1 MKDFPLKKRVI
12 LAALAILLVADGALA
27 FFNLRMSDNRQSPDQ
42 VLAVQNRQLNLL
54 RADVKRASDIRKKV
68 PDYLVGL
75 DKFEASL
82 PSESNGYSIVSQE
95 IGEVAK
101 STHLTVDNI
110 KFNQKNLPNRNL
122 DQIHI
127 DIIVAGDY
135 NGIVRFLNVLQ
146 RSKNAYI
153 VETLELESQV
163 ASPAAPGSLRIS
175 VHLITYFRT
184 AV

>member
-1 MKDFPLKKRVI
+1 MKDFHLKKRLI
-12 LAALAILLVADGALA
+12 LIALAILLLADGTLA
-27 FFNLRMSDNRQSPDQ
+27 FFNRRMSENRQSPDQ
-42 VLAVQNRQLNLL
+42 ILAVQNRQLNLL
-54 RADVKRASDIRKKV
+54 KADVKRASDIRKKV

-82 PSESNGYSIVSQE
+82 PSESKGYSIVSQE
-95 IGEVAK
+95 IGDVAHRA
-101 STHLTVDNI
+101 HLTVDNV
-110 KFNQKNLPNRNL
+110 KFSQKNLPNRNL

-127 DIIVAGDY
+127 DITVDGDY
-135 NGIVRFLNVLQ
+135 NGIVRFLNALQ

-163 ASPAAPGSLRIS
+163 ASPAAPGSLRVG

-184 AV
+184 TA